1 MRGMRSTAKQPEPSR
16 RPEAASLGE
25 TIRYMRPYFA
35 AFPWHVTG
43 AILALIAAKAATLA
57 LPYGLKLIIDALDP
71 SLNNAALLPLWLIL
85 GYGLLRFGS
94 VLFGEVRD
102 ALFGRVTEHAMRQLG
117 LRVFQ
122 HLHQLELGFHLD
134 RQTGGISRD
143 IERGTNGLSFLM
155 RFLMFNIVPTVLE
168 IVLVALIF
176 WNLFSVWYAVIT
188 AIAVAVYILFT
199 VRVTEWR
206 NQFIRAANQADSS
219 TNTQAVD
226 SLLNYETVKYFNN
239 EQYEAN
245 RYDESL
251 AAWEKARLQNR
262 MSLFLLNSG
271 QALIIALAMTLMM
284 LLAAQGVA
292 GKALTL
298 GDLAMV
304 NAYMLQL
311 FMPLNFLGFVY
322 REIRRALTD
331 LENMLGLLK
340 RAPVIA
346 DAPNATTLQL
356 QQARIE
362 FRDVNFAYQPQRPI
376 LNSLSFTI
384 EPGQRVAIVG
394 SSGAG
399 KSTLARLLY
408 RFYDLQSGQ
417 ILLDGQDIRSVT
429 LDSLRRNIAIVPQDT
444 VLFNQ
449 SIRANIAYGRPDTS
463 DADIDADIDA
473 AIDAAHLRDFISQ
486 LPQGDATL
494 VGERGLKVSGG
505 EKQRIAIARALLKRS
520 PLLIFDEATSALD
533 SHSEQAVMAA
543 IRAASRQHTA
553 LVIAHRLSTVVDCDR
568 ILVLEQGQLV
578 ESGSHAE
585 LLAQQGRYATL
596 WALQQHEENVMVD

>member
-16 RPEAASLGE
+16 RQEAASLSE

-35 AFPWHVTG
+35 AFPWHVIG

-71 SLNNAALLPLWLIL
+71 SLNALALLPLWLIL

-102 ALFGRVTEHAMRQLG
+102 ALFGRVTEHAMRALG
-117 LRVFQ
+117 LKVFI
-122 HLHQLELGFHLD
+122 HLHRLELGFHLD

-188 AIAVAVYILFT
+188 AVAVAVYILFT

-206 NQFIRAANQADSS
+206 SQFIRAANQADSS

-239 EQYEAN
+239 EQYEAS

-251 AAWEKARLQNR
+251 AGWEKARLQNR
-262 MSLFLLNSG
+262 MSLFFLNSG

-292 GKALTL
+292 GKQLTL

-346 DAPNATTLQL
+346 DEPDAPPLQL
-356 QQARIE
+356 QQARVE
-362 FRDVNFAYQPQRPI
+362 FRDVAFAYQAERPI
-376 LNSLSFTI
+376 LNGLSFTI

-417 ILLDGQDIRSVT
+417 ILLDDADIRTVT

-449 SIRANIAYGRPDTS
+449 SIRANIAYGRPEAS
-463 DADIDADIDA
+463 DADIDAV
-473 AIDAAHLRDFISQ
+473 IDAAHLRDFISQ

-543 IRAASRQHTA
+543 IRAASREHTA

-585 LLAQQGRYATL
+585 LLAQQGRYAAL
-596 WALQQHEENVMVD
+596 WALQQHEEDVTLD

>member
-16 RPEAASLGE
+16 RQEAASLSE

-35 AFPWHVTG
+35 AFPWHVIG

-71 SLNNAALLPLWLIL
+71 SLNALALLPLWLIL

-102 ALFGRVTEHAMRQLG
+102 ALFGRVTEHAMRALG
-117 LRVFQ
+117 LKVFI
-122 HLHQLELGFHLD
+122 HLHRLELGFHLD

-188 AIAVAVYILFT
+188 AIAVAIYILFT

-206 NQFIRAANQADSS
+206 SQFIRAANQADSS

-239 EQYEAN
+239 EQYEAS

-251 AAWEKARLQNR
+251 AGWEKARLQNR
-262 MSLFLLNSG
+262 MSLFFLNSG

-292 GKALTL
+292 GKQLTL

-346 DAPNATTLQL
+346 DEPGATPLQL
-356 QQARIE
+356 QQARVE
-362 FRDVNFAYQPQRPI
+362 FCDVAFAYQPERPI
-376 LNSLSFTI
+376 LNGLSFTI

-417 ILLDGQDIRSVT
+417 ILLDGADIRSVT

-449 SIRANIAYGRPDTS
+449 SIRANIAYGRPDAT
-463 DADIDADIDA
+463 DADIDAV
-473 AIDAAHLRDFISQ
+473 IDAAHLRDFINQ

-543 IRAASRQHTA
+543 IRAASREHTA

-568 ILVLEQGQLV
+568 ILVLEHGQLV

-585 LLAQQGRYATL
+585 LLAQQGRYAAL
-596 WALQQHEENVMVD
+596 WALQQHEEGVTLD